1 MTENEA
7 ARINQ
12 LEQALAHQEALVS
25 DLSDEL
31 AKQWL
36 TIERM
41 NRRLQEMEGKVDS
54 LRPAADTP
62 EGGEPPP
69 PHY

>member
-1 MTENEA
+1 MSDEQTD
-7 ARINQ
+7 RINA
-12 LEQALAHQEALVS
+12 LEEALAHHEATVS

-36 TIERM
+36 TIEKLTRHI
-41 NRRLQEMEGKVDS
+41 QELEEKLESM
-54 LRPAADTP
+54 RPVTDVP
-62 EGGEPPP
+62 GSGEPPP